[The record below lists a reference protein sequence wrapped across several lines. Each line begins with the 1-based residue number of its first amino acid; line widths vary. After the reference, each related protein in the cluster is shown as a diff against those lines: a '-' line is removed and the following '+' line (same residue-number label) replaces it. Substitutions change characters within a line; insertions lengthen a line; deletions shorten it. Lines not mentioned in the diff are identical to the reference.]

1 MLPGSTYPCGMGGR
15 AEPPEGTPEGDSGG
29 EEEFRSVVFD
39 ESFVRAARIQELSA
53 QERMSAGTRPIRR
66 RGMRSGGLPRQALAL
81 MLLVSLAFAAA
92 VYMGTR
98 HPYPE
103 AATSSA
109 TLTMTVVPL
118 EPGTEGIPTVGP
130 SPSPTTSAGPT
141 GTGSAA
147 PGSPGG
153 SAAAS
158 TAITPTSSPS
168 PSASSAGSWPF
179 AGTVPYD
186 SYMMVVGKAG
196 FQLPM
201 PHHTADFSRDQVL
214 HALAIVA
221 NYLNTSS
228 LTPAVLT
235 GGDTEAVR
243 DWLAPGQY
251 QQFDQSVTS
260 PQDDQEHDATG
271 WMVRFDPSKVR
282 LASTDVLTGGAIG
295 YQELNPDTLEVT
307 SDHTFVYALTPVPA
321 ATTPSPSPSS
331 SSSAGVG
338 VAPKRAEQ
346 QEPIILFTVRRV
358 LRYQFTLADLNANE
372 LEIVNSIVQAGP
384 MACGSDA
391 SQYLQPVFPAPP
403 AVPGAK
409 GRAAAAPGAT
419 PAASPAPTA
428 GTGVNPYDH
437 HSPAWAVCGVLATG
451 STPA

>member
-1 MLPGSTYPCGMGGR
+1 MPPGATYPCGMGGR
-15 AEPPEGTPEGDSGG
+15 AEPPEGAPEGDSGG
-29 EEEFRSVVFD
+29 EEEYRSVVFD

-53 QERMSAGTRPIRR
+53 QERMSSGTRPIRR
-66 RGMRSGGLPRQALAL
+66 RGIRNGGLPRQALAL

-103 AATSSA
+103 AATSSSA
-109 TLTMTVVPL
+109 TLTMSVIPL
-118 EPGTEGIPTVGP
+118 APGAEGIPTIGP
-130 SPSPTTSAGPT
+130 SPSPTASATAAGTTP
-141 GTGSAA
+141 GSTGSA
-147 PGSPGG
+147 SGG
-153 SAAAS
+153 ST
-158 TAITPTSSPS
+158 TASPS
-168 PSASSAGSWPF
+168 PSASNTDSWPF

-282 LASTDVLTGGAIG
+282 LASTDVLTG
-295 YQELNPDTLEVT
+295 V
-307 SDHTFVYALTPVPA
+307 
-321 ATTPSPSPSS
+321 
-331 SSSAGVG
+331 SA
-338 VAPKRAEQ
+338 
-346 QEPIILFTVRRV
+346 
-358 LRYQFTLADLNANE
+358 
-372 LEIVNSIVQAGP
+372 
-384 MACGSDA
+384 
-391 SQYLQPVFPAPP
+391 
-403 AVPGAK
+403 
-409 GRAAAAPGAT
+409 
-419 PAASPAPTA
+419 
-428 GTGVNPYDH
+428 
-437 HSPAWAVCGVLATG
+437 
-451 STPA
+451 